1 MQATGSQTA
10 LDDHREILAAL
21 RQRDAERAQL
31 ALRTHLGRIDAVVAQ
46 LQAENHEWF
55 VQEGH

>member
-1 MQATGSQTA
+1 
-10 LDDHREILAAL
+10 
-21 RQRDAERAQL
+21 L